1 MPGHFPSIDPDSL
14 AKLREL
20 VKSMHQGNGRTLPME
35 DLVKL
40 AGDVGLGAGITVD
53 LEASR
58 ELGQPMVVLRTA
70 AAPKHAACLE
80 RLSKREREVAA
91 LVANGLSNKE
101 IAKQLFISLATVK
114 DHVHNILTTSGLA
127 NRTAIAAAYR
137 GHDTSSDAT
146 A

>member
-1 MPGHFPSIDPDSL
+1 MPGHFPSIDPHAL
-14 AKLREL
+14 AKLRKL
-20 VKSMHQGNGRTLPME
+20 VRSMHEGNGRTLPMA

-40 AGDVGLGAGITVD
+40 AGDVCLHAGITVD
-53 LEASR
+53 FEASR

-70 AAPKHAACLE
+70 AAPKLAKCLE

-146 A
+146 I

>member
-1 MPGHFPSIDPDSL
+1 
-14 AKLREL
+14 
-20 VKSMHQGNGRTLPME
+20 ME

-53 LEASR
+53 FEASR

-70 AAPKHAACLE
+70 AAPKLAACLE

-91 LVANGLSNKE
+91 LVADGLSNKE

-137 GHDTSSDAT
+137 GHDTSSDT
-146 A
+146 TT